1 MFYPL
6 GEKPYACHIC
16 HKRFSQT
23 SHLNSH
29 KRVHS
34 GEKPY
39 FCSLCNMGFCR
50 RRRLE
55 VHLQQHAKDMEQGL
69 AHNPAAPQH
78 SRLGLAGA
86 EAAKDFLVSMGLGTG
101 VGAMDRAGG
110 LPEGSSAGGSGVAGS
125 RDGQSRCGS
134 SSSSA
139 KRVSSGMAVFPG
151 FHMGEEEAAEEGENG
166 EEEEVEEEVVGEKED
181 EEGGGASVAE
191 LNNHDSETP
200 GGQTLSRS
208 PTPSSCHSQGSAA
221 QTSTPK
227 SRRKPAF
234 VRKLGSA
241 RPKKAEAKEDS
252 GSASG
257 KGGESGTDARQ
268 LELSAQEA
276 AVKAM
281 IRMATG
287 SDCDDVG
294 DVSLSDVAGLDASIS
309 SMLLKQSF
317 FGVGA
322 AAAASSFASQ
332 LPPVSHDP
340 RNATTKFSAKA
351 AGVGRSSASR
361 HPAPSSHP
369 PSNSML
375 SSLIRTNNRVSLVDF
390 TAEDLLRH
398 LMSRDDVYRCDFCCV
413 IFHDAAM
420 YHLHRSMHDK
430 MDIRCCNLCGKLL
443 MDKYDFTA
451 HFLSQ
456 HKQ

>member
-1 MFYPL
+1 M
-6 GEKPYACHIC
+6 
-16 HKRFSQT
+16 
-23 SHLNSH
+23 
-29 KRVHS
+29 
-34 GEKPY
+34 
-39 FCSLCNMGFCR
+39 
-50 RRRLE
+50 
-55 VHLQQHAKDMEQGL
+55 
-69 AHNPAAPQH
+69 
-78 SRLGLAGA
+78 
-86 EAAKDFLVSMGLGTG
+86 SMGLGTG
-101 VGAMDRAGG
+101 AGAMDRAGG
-110 LPEGSSAGGSGVAGS
+110 LPEGSSAGGSDVAGS
-125 RDGQSRCGS
+125 GDGQSRCGS

-166 EEEEVEEEVVGEKED
+166 EEEEVEEEVVGEKE
-181 EEGGGASVAE
+181 EEERGGASVAE